1 MPKVPAVGT
10 EELLDRVPRP
20 LRVSSVQVG
29 NGYGRSIVSVEVTH
43 LRLSPPRT
51 GEAEVLHLALS
62 PPAAAQL
69 SRLLKKGGEGISAR
83 GTRGRESGVDMAKP
97 SRLYETERLIRFRV
111 SRPGTTRSGE
121 GYSLRDQVIVP
132 EPLSDHTLRDVRH
145 LVNGVALAVVVPT
158 GKLSNVAVQM
168 LGAHVVVS
176 AVVAP
181 LEHGPE

>member
-1 MPKVPAVGT
+1 MPKVPAVET

-69 SRLLKKGGEGISAR
+69 SRLLKKAVKE
-83 GTRGRESGVDMAKP
+83 
-97 SRLYETERLIRFRV
+97 Y
-111 SRPGTTRSGE
+111 
-121 GYSLRDQVIVP
+121 LRAAP
-132 EPLSDHTLRDVRH
+132 EEE
-145 LVNGVALAVVVPT
+145 NQA
-158 GKLSNVAVQM
+158 
-168 LGAHVVVS
+168 
-176 AVVAP
+176 
-181 LEHGPE
+181 